1 MPSQRS
7 LPFITYEHA
16 LDGICDAAMLI
27 LRRLSDEMKRLKLKP
42 ADPEPS
48 LIAPADMLRQFAILS
63 AHVRR
68 AVMVSRY
75 LEGRG
80 RLSRAPKAGLLP
92 TLEIVLRVLAAHR
105 VDVDTY
111 NHDMDML
118 IEAEED
124 DFSDIPGC
132 RPITLIAE
140 LLRDVGMV
148 AHAVPPDW
156 LAGVPTEFRLLA
168 ARTAAAAIR
177 PRRPALQVDR
187 TLQF

>member
-1 MPSQRS
+1 MGSQRS

-27 LRRLSDEMKRLKLKP
+27 LRRLSDEMKRLKLQP
-42 ADPEPS
+42 AEPS
-48 LIAPADMLRQFAILS
+48 LITPEDMLRQFAILS

-75 LEGRG
+75 LESRG
-80 RLSRAPKAGLLP
+80 RLSRAPKIGLMP

-105 VDVDTY
+105 VDADTY

-132 RPITLIAE
+132 RPVTLIAE

-156 LAGVPTEFRLLA
+156 LADIPAEFRLLA

-177 PRRPALQVDR
+177 PRRPALRIEQ
-187 TLQF
+187 TLRF

>member
-1 MPSQRS
+1 MASQRS
-7 LPFITYEHA
+7 LPYITYEHA

-42 ADPEPS
+42 IEPS
-48 LIAPADMLRQFAILS
+48 LITPEGMLRQFAILS

-156 LAGVPTEFRLLA
+156 LADIPAEFRLLA

-177 PRRPALQVDR
+177 PRRPALRIEQ